1 MPVTYHRDGAVG
13 VITIAN
19 PPVNA
24 MSLAVRQG
32 LVEAADAFAADEQAR
47 SAVLLCDGR
56 TWVAGADISEF
67 GKPPVEP
74 YLPDVINHLEALEKP
89 VVAAIHGTALGGGLE
104 LALGAH
110 VRIAAPTARM
120 GLPEVTLGLL
130 PGAGGTQRVPRLT
143 GLAPALE
150 MMTSARQIPAPEALE
165 MGLIDRL
172 AGGDLTAEA
181 MDFARELAGSA
192 PRRTGDLP
200 MPDNDPA
207 LVAEMKAKLAR
218 KHPGQVAQARA
229 IDAVIEGLDL
239 PLVEGIAQERAKF
252 LELMQTPQRAA
263 MIHAFFSE
271 RAVAQLPEIAGVTPR
286 AFDRIGVIGGGTMGA
301 GIAVSALLA
310 GLDVTLIERDD
321 AAAEKAAAGVTKML
335 EGSVKRG
342 KLKADKRDAIL
353 SGSFRAAGDYA
364 ALSQAD
370 LIIEAV
376 FEKMEVKEEVFTR
389 LDAIAKPGAI
399 LATNTSYLDVNRIAD
414 VTSRPQDVIGL
425 HFFSPAHVMRLLE
438 VVVADKTA
446 PEVTATGFALARKLK
461 KIAVRAG
468 VCDGFIGNR
477 ILSHYRTAADA
488 MVLDGASPYQIDR
501 ALTDFGFA
509 MGPYAVSDLAGLDI
523 GYFTRQRKAADWH
536 PRDRVPVFADRLY
549 EQGHLGRKSGQ
560 GYYIYDADTPNGRQD
575 PALADLLA
583 QVRADLGITPRDF
596 TDAEIVARYM
606 AAMVNESARVVQDGT
621 ALRPLDV
628 DVVLLNGYG
637 FPRWRGGPLHWA
649 DQQGLAGIVADIEAF
664 AETDDHYWQVAPL
677 LRDLA
682 QRGGSFAELNEGKP
696 A

>member
-1 MPVTYHRDGAVG
+1 
-13 VITIAN
+13 
-19 PPVNA
+19 
-24 MSLAVRQG
+24 
-32 LVEAADAFAADEQAR
+32 
-47 SAVLLCDGR
+47 
-56 TWVAGADISEF
+56 
-67 GKPPVEP
+67 
-74 YLPDVINHLEALEKP
+74 
-89 VVAAIHGTALGGGLE
+89 
-104 LALGAH
+104 
-110 VRIAAPTARM
+110 
-120 GLPEVTLGLL
+120 
-130 PGAGGTQRVPRLT
+130 
-143 GLAPALE
+143 
-150 MMTSARQIPAPEALE
+150 
-165 MGLIDRL
+165 
-172 AGGDLTAEA
+172 
-181 MDFARELAGSA
+181 
-192 PRRTGDLP
+192 
-200 MPDNDPA
+200 
-207 LVAEMKAKLAR
+207 
-218 KHPGQVAQARA
+218 
-229 IDAVIEGLDL
+229 
-239 PLVEGIAQERAKF
+239 
-252 LELMQTPQRAA
+252 
-263 MIHAFFSE
+263 
-271 RAVAQLPEIAGVTPR
+271 
-286 AFDRIGVIGGGTMGA
+286 
-301 GIAVSALLA
+301 
-310 GLDVTLIERDD
+310 
-321 AAAEKAAAGVTKML
+321 
-335 EGSVKRG
+335 
-342 KLKADKRDAIL
+342 
-353 SGSFRAAGDYA
+353 
-364 ALSQAD
+364 
-370 LIIEAV
+370 
-376 FEKMEVKEEVFTR
+376 MEVKEEVFTR

-399 LATNTSYLDVNRIAD
+399 LATNTSYLDVNRIAA

-523 GYFTRQRKAADWH
+523 GYFTRQRKAADLH

-560 GYYIYDADTPNGRQD
+560 GYYIYDADSPNGRQD
-575 PALADLLA
+575 PALQDLLA
-583 QVRADLGITPRDF
+583 QVRADLGITPHDF

-649 DQQGLAGIVADIEAF
+649 DQQGLGSILADIEGF

-677 LRDLA
+677 LRELA
-682 QRGGSFAELNEGKP
+682 QRGGSFAELNEGKS

>member
-1 MPVTYHRDGAVG
+1 MSVTYHRDGAVG
-13 VITIAN
+13 IITIAN

-24 MSLAVRQG
+24 MSLAVRSG
-32 LVEAADAFAADEQAR
+32 LMDAAAAFAADDQAL
-47 SAVLLCDGR
+47 SGVILCDGR

-67 GKPPVEP
+67 GKPPMQP
-74 YLPDVINHLEALEKP
+74 FLPDVIDRVERLEKP

-110 VRIAAPTARM
+110 ARIAAPAAKM

-130 PGAGGTQRVPRLT
+130 PGAGGTQRVPRLA
-143 GLAPALE
+143 GLKAALE
-150 MMTSARQIPAPEALE
+150 MITSARQVPAPEAQEL
-165 MGLIDRL
+165 GLIDRI
-172 AGGDLTAEA
+172 ATGDLTQDA
-181 MDFARELAGSA
+181 MAFARELAGSA

-200 MPDNDPA
+200 TPENDPA
-207 LVAEMKAKLAR
+207 LVADIKASLAR
-218 KHPGQVAQARA
+218 KVPGQIAQARA
-229 IDAVIEGLDL
+229 VDGVVEGLGL
-239 PLVEGIAQERAKF
+239 SLAEGMAQERAKF
-252 LELMQTPQRAA
+252 QELMQTPQRAA

-271 RAVAQLPEIAGVTPR
+271 RAVAQLPEIKGVTPR

-310 GLDVTLIERDD
+310 GLDVTLIERDYD
-321 AAAEKAAAGVTKML
+321 TAQKAAAGVAKML

-353 SGSFRAAGDYA
+353 TGSFRAAGDYA
-364 ALSQAD
+364 ALAQAD

-376 FEKMEVKEEVFTR
+376 FEKMEVKEDVFTR
-389 LDAIAKPGAI
+389 LDAVAKPGAI
-399 LATNTSYLDVNRIAD
+399 LATNTSYLDVNRIAA

-438 VVVADKTA
+438 VVVADQTA
-446 PEVTATGFALARKLK
+446 PDVTATGFALARKLK

-523 GYFTRQRKAADWH
+523 GYFTRQRKAADLH

-560 GYYIYDADTPNGRQD
+560 GYYIYDADSPNGRQD
-575 PALADLLA
+575 PALEGLLT

-649 DQQGLAGIVADIEAF
+649 DHQGLASIVADIETF

-682 QRGGSFAELNEGKP
+682 QQGRSFAELNEGKT